1 MELPYEEPNSEWR
14 NTFMKHYY
22 LSTSLK
28 MFVAAICLTA
38 IGASQAHALDG
49 KVYPGSMCVRWS
61 GPTPNYNN
69 SAIGNPGTTTLYVDC
84 PAVHDSIASG
94 INNGWVKG
102 IDRHFSSPITCNLNS
117 LYPSGTGL
125 VGWWTSYK
133 STTGGSASSPVETLT
148 FGSLGSASTA
158 HYYYSCHIP
167 PTYAGY
173 TSYLMTYRVD
183 ENE

>member
-1 MELPYEEPNSEWR
+1 
-14 NTFMKHYY
+14 MKHYY

-28 MFVAAICLTA
+28 MFVTVICMTA

-61 GPTPNYNN
+61 GPTPVYNN
-69 SAIGNPGTTTLYVDC
+69 SAIGNPGATTLYVDC
-84 PAVHDSIASG
+84 PAVHDSINFG
-94 INNGWVKG
+94 INNGWVKVL
-102 IDRHFSSPITCNLNS
+102 DRHFSNAVTCNLNS
-117 LYPSGTGL
+117 LYPSGTGFA
-125 VGWWTSYK
+125 GWWTSNK
-133 STTGGSASSPVETLT
+133 SSTGGSASSPVETLP

-158 HYYYSCHIP
+158 HYYYSCQIP

-173 TSYLMTYRVD
+173 SSYLMTYRVD